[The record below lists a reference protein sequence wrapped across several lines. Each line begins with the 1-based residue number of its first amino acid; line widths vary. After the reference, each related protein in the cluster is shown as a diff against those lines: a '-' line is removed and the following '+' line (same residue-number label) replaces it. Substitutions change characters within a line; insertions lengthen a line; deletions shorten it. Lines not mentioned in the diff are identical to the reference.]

1 MSGPYQQAY
10 TRSIE
15 DPEGFWGDA
24 AEEIDWIKKWDKV
37 LDDSNK
43 PFYRWFTGGVVNTCY
58 NALDRHVDAGH
69 GDRLALIY
77 DSPVTGN
84 TVRKYTFSELRDEV
98 AKFAGIEHGDARAKI
113 LGSADGYLVALV
125 EAEAGYQG
133 SPHEHAHAEFL
144 FVVDGQLRN
153 QGQTMVRGDGYA
165 AAAGSVHTD
174 FEAEA
179 RSTYLSIFKL

>member
-1 MSGPYQQAY
+1 MTPTESTIPSLDGWDI
-10 TRSIE
+10 TR
-15 DPEGFWGDA
+15 A
-24 AEEIDWIKKWDKV
+24 AEVDWMPW
-37 LDDSNK
+37 
-43 PFYRWFTGGVVNTCY
+43 G
-58 NALDRHVDAGH
+58 
-69 GDRLALIY
+69 
-77 DSPVTGN
+77 
-84 TVRKYTFSELRDEV
+84 
-98 AKFAGIEHGDARAKI
+98 EHGDARAKI
-113 LGSADGYLVALV
+113 LGSADGYLVAFI

-179 RSTYLSIFKL
+179 RSTYLIIFKL